1 MSSQKNLQKI
11 KSSTLSLYEQPEQ
24 VLPLFVYI
32 AVGYPQL
39 APLWWKVA
47 TARFFVLNGG
57 ILTDV
62 MPALHLE
69 PGWCAVHSI
78 LSRLFSA
85 RSVPCGWA
93 YRPVWIDCKDTIP

>member
-1 MSSQKNLQKI
+1 MSFKSPPKI

-24 VLPLFVYI
+24 VFTFICIYSSWLSSAGSALVESGNCKI
-32 AVGYPQL
+32 
-39 APLWWKVA
+39 
-47 TARFFVLNGG
+47 FVLNGG

-62 MPALHLE
+62 MSALPME

-78 LSRLFSA
+78 LSRLLSA